1 VPGRAVATIVAGIVA
16 VEFAAGCARNAKPT
30 AAEIVAKNVAARGGL
45 EAWRKVQTMVWIG
58 HIESAHTPLPKLP
71 FTLEQKR
78 PNRTRL
84 EINAAGE
91 KSMRVFDG
99 ARGWKLRWA
108 HGQPDVQPYT
118 PQELRFA
125 QTAHGIGGPLID
137 AAARGNSVALEGVD
151 EIAGR
156 KAYHLSVRLANGSN
170 EEVWVDAESYLEIR
184 YDRMAEGPAGAS
196 RRVSVNYADYRPV
209 GGLQV
214 PFVIETAGTTP
225 DKMLIESVRLNT
237 PLDDSTFEN
246 RTAPH
251 WRNPARPNM
260 ASRAPVP
267 NALSTAPGASRQR
280 RGPAPQ

>member
-1 VPGRAVATIVAGIVA
+1 MNRVVAAIAVGSVAVAL
-16 VEFAAGCARNAKPT
+16 AAGCASTGKLT
-30 AAEIVAKNVAARGGL
+30 AAEIVAKNVAARGGA
-45 EAWRKVQTMVWIG
+45 EAWGKVETMVWVG
-58 HIESAHTPLPKLP
+58 HIESAHAPMPSMQ

-78 PNRTRL
+78 PNKTRL
-84 EINAAGE
+84 QINTPGE

-108 HGQPDVQPYT
+108 HGQPDVQPYN

-137 AAARGNSVALEGVD
+137 AAARGSSVTLEGVD
-151 EIAGR
+151 DLAGR

-209 GGLQV
+209 DGLQV

-225 DKMLIESVRLNT
+225 DKMLIESVRLST

-246 RTAPH
+246 PAAPH
-251 WRNPARPNM
+251 WRNRAPPNM

-280 RGPAPQ
+280 RGPPPR